1 MAYETVEIDL
11 DIDTYDKLK
20 RISEIS
26 EVDLNSVVNVILA
39 LYMVN
44 HGE

>member
-1 MAYETVEIDL
+1 MAHETVEINL
-11 DIDTYDKLK
+11 DTDTLEKLK
-20 RISEIS
+20 RISQLS